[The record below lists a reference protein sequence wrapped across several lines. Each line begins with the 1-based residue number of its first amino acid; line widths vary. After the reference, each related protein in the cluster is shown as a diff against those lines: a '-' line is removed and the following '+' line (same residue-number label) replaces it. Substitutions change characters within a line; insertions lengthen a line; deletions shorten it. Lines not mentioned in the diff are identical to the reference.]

1 MMTRKPLTSLALTLT
16 LLAAPPLSVF
26 AAEASVPAAT
36 ATSPTTTATPSA
48 SGSPTTQSVINP
60 AASTPT
66 PENPIRITVRKL
78 DETEE
83 HFSSRWLRQKYDTYT
98 LVIQNTSQTA
108 VRILSADIPER
119 LSPEDMYAR
128 MKHSAG
134 KRYAATAGMGLATA
148 PLTFGVSLAVC
159 LLLLGPI
166 DAVATGSYNRNMLQ
180 YLTRFPGKLPLDLLP
195 AGEVRQMN
203 ALTAYSVQPHLYLSV
218 QEVAS
223 QQTFPAQSPP

>member
-1 MMTRKPLTSLALTLT
+1 MTTKAFASLALTLT

-26 AAEASVPAAT
+26 AAEASVSAAT

-48 SGSPTTQSVINP
+48 SGSPTVINP
-60 AASTPT
+60 TAI
-66 PENPIRITVRKL
+66 NPIRITVRKL

-98 LVIQNTSQTA
+98 LVIQNA
-108 VRILSADIPER
+108 GPAPVRILSADIPER
-119 LSPEDMYAR
+119 LSPEDVYAR

-195 AGEVRQMN
+195 AGEVRQVN
-203 ALTAYSVQPHLYLSV
+203 VLTAYGSQPHLYLSV

-223 QQTFPAQSPP
+223 QQVFPVQSPP

>member
-1 MMTRKPLTSLALTLT
+1 MTTKAFASLALTLT
-16 LLAAPPLSVF
+16 LLATPPLSAF
-26 AAEASVPAAT
+26 TAETSLPAAT
-36 ATSPTTTATPSA
+36 TTSPATAATPSA
-48 SGSPTTQSVINP
+48 SGSPTVPSAANP
-60 AASTPT
+60 AAMVPT

-98 LVIQNTSQTA
+98 LTIQNTGQTP
-108 VRILSADIPER
+108 VRILSTDIPER
-119 LSPEDMYAR
+119 LAPEDVYAH

-195 AGEVRQMN
+195 AGESRQVN
-203 ALTAYSVQPHLYLSV
+203 ILTAYGIQPHLHLSV

-223 QQTFPAQSPP
+223 QQVFPVQSPP